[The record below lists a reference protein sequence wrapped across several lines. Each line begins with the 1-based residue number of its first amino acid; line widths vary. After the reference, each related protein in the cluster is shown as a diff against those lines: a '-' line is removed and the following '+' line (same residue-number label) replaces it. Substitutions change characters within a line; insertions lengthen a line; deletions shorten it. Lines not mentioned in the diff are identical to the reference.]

1 MALRRRGKDNFYHA
15 YFRKVITLPDGSLQ
29 YTSTTVNLG
38 TDDLAT
44 ARAMEAELM
53 AKNKA
58 ARLHQRALSH
68 LRRLEV
74 EAGARPESDAPAPI
88 SHAIRRKRL
97 KLAEWQEAA
106 AKYRDL
112 SRDTIKIFNRFV
124 KSISERYFDEITP
137 ERALRYLNEN
147 FGDDGK
153 GKSFNNNKSVLNTV
167 FRLLRIDAG
176 IESSPFE
183 RIPNRKHVAEHQRP
197 FTEEEFLRIYHAA
210 AEPWK
215 TAVLIAWWTGLR
227 QESVFNLKWSA
238 IEGDVLTT
246 MPGKT
251 ARFGRAVRIPIHPQ
265 LLAALSALPRKN
277 EYVLGCFKFCRT
289 SNSFHRA
296 FGELLDKLGIV
307 ADERGIVNFNCLR
320 DSFVTRCD
328 EAGIPRHATRGIVGH
343 VSDKQT
349 DLYSHDLNSARQIQ
363 HMKPVNLDKP
373 DQI

>member
-15 YFRKVITLPDGSLQ
+15 YFRKIITLPDGSLR
-29 YTSTTVNLG
+29 YASTTVNLG

-74 EAGARPESDAPAPI
+74 EAGSRPESDAPTPI
-88 SHAIRRKRL
+88 SHSVRRKRL

-112 SRDTIKIFNRFV
+112 SADTVMIFNRFV
-124 KSISERYFDEITP
+124 KAVSERYFDEISP
-137 ERALRYLNEN
+137 ERAFQYLNDN
-147 FGDDGK
+147 YGGAGK

-176 IESSPFE
+176 IDSSPFE
-183 RIPNRKHVAEHQRP
+183 RIPNRKHVSEHQRP

>member
-15 YFRKVITLPDGSLQ
+15 YFRKIITLPDGSLQ

-74 EAGARPESDAPAPI
+74 EAGVRPESDAPAPI
-88 SHAIRRKRL
+88 SHAVRRKRL

-176 IESSPFE
+176 IDSSPFE

-227 QESVFNLKWSA
+227 KESVFNLKWSA
-238 IEGDVLTT
+238 IDGDILTT

-265 LLAALSALPRKN
+265 LLAALSALHRKN

-289 SNSFHRA
+289 SNSFHRK

-349 DLYSHDLNSARQIQ
+349 DLYSHDLNSARKIQ
-363 HMKPVNLDKP
+363 HMKPANLDKS
-373 DQI
+373 DQT